1 MSADLPPLAAIR
13 VFEAAAKH
21 ENFTRASETLG
32 MTQAAVSYQIRVL
45 EDRIGERLFLRQAR
59 GVVLTDLGRQLF
71 RRTTSAL
78 DQLRDAFAEARTT
91 GQETLVINVIPT
103 FASNFLAVRLG
114 LFQIAHPDIAVR
126 VEVSQEL
133 IDFETS
139 DADLAIRQG
148 QGTWAGLTSTRL
160 FDAEMAPMLSPD
172 LAETIGGVRSPA
184 DLLKLPLL
192 DPTHPWWPAWFA
204 RAGVPF
210 KPLREAE
217 TNVRFDAEVLEANAA
232 MAGHG
237 VGRLTPAL
245 HQDALKSGRLMQPF
259 DLTHGSGAAFWLVS
273 SHDRRNTRKVRA
285 FRSWMQAQVAED
297 RPPT

>member
-1 MSADLPPLAAIR
+1 MSVDLPPLAAIR
-13 VFEAAAKH
+13 VFEAAAKY
-21 ENFTRASETLG
+21 ENFTRASEALG

-45 EDRIGERLFLRQAR
+45 EDRIGEKLFLRRAR
-59 GVVLTDLGRQLF
+59 GVVLTELGRQLF

-103 FASNFLAVRLG
+103 FASNFLAARLG
-114 LFQIAHPDIAVR
+114 LFQIDHPDIAVR
-126 VEVSQEL
+126 VEVSQDL

-148 QGTWAGLTSTRL
+148 QGNWPGLKCVRL
-160 FDAEMAPMLSPD
+160 FDAEMTPMLSPA
-172 LAETIGGVRSPA
+172 LAETIGGVDTPA

-192 DPTHPWWPAWFA
+192 DPSDPWWPAWFA

-210 KPLREAE
+210 EPLPVTEA
-217 TNVRFDAEVLEANAA
+217 NVRFDAEVLEANAA
-232 MAGHG
+232 IAGHG

-245 HQDALKSGRLMQPF
+245 HRDALKGGRLLHPF
-259 DLTHGSGAAFWLVS
+259 DLTHGSGDAFWLVS
-273 SHDRRNTRKVRA
+273 PHDRRNTTKIRTFRA
-285 FRSWMQAQVAED
+285 WMEDQVAAS
-297 RPPT
+297 R

>member
-59 GVVLTDLGRQLF
+59 GVVLTELGRQLF

-103 FASNFLAVRLG
+103 FASNFLAARLG
-114 LFQIAHPDIAVR
+114 LFQIDHPDIAVR
-126 VEVSQEL
+126 VEVSQDL

-148 QGTWAGLTSTRL
+148 QGSWPGLKSVRL
-160 FDAEMAPMLSPD
+160 FHAEMAPMLSLN
-172 LAETIGGVRSPA
+172 LAETIGGVRTPA

-192 DPTHPWWPAWFA
+192 DPSHPWWPAWFA

-210 KPLREAE
+210 EPVQQTE

-232 MAGHG
+232 IAGHG

-245 HQDALKSGRLMQPF
+245 HRDALQSGRLVQPF
-259 DLTHGSGAAFWLVS
+259 DITHGSGDAFWLVS
-273 SHDRRNTRKVRA
+273 PHDRRNTAKIRA
-285 FRSWMQAQVAED
+285 FRSWMEAQLKQERSTA
-297 RPPT
+297 